1 LIILK
6 LFKPEYLNISNSFLS
21 IRLIKKICVDN
32 KKIKGSISKIT
43 EGAFNNDRKTIYK
56 KFISID
62 LKKLISSK
70 IPLID
75 ITKKKI
81 IKIFKNEI
89 LKRLIINF
97 I

>member
-1 LIILK
+1 MIILR
-6 LFKPEYLNISNSFLS
+6 LFNPEYLKISNSFVL

-32 KKIKGSISKIT
+32 KKIKGSISKII
-43 EGAFNNDRKTIYK
+43 EGVFNYDRKTMYK
-56 KFISID
+56 KFTSID
-62 LKKLISSK
+62 LIKLISSK

-75 ITKKKI
+75 LTKKKI

>member
-1 LIILK
+1 L
-6 LFKPEYLNISNSFLS
+6 

-32 KKIKGSISKIT
+32 KKIKGSISKII

-56 KFISID
+56 KFTSID